1 MSSVNTIFEAASI
14 IPVLTVE
21 RIADAVPLA
30 KALYSGG
37 LKVIEMT
44 LRTDDAL
51 AIMKEMKSA
60 CPDLLVG
67 MGTIRSTS
75 QIDASVEA
83 GADFL
88 VSPGLTPELGAA
100 MIASGCAALPG
111 VATAGE
117 AMRAFDQG
125 FRGLKFFPAEA
136 AGGIDYLKSLSG
148 PLPDLRFC
156 PTGGI
161 SKDRAVDYLALP
173 NVGCVGGSWI
183 APPSLINAGD
193 WRAISYNSQ
202 LAAELKALS
211 EETRC

>member
-1 MSSVNTIFEAASI
+1 MSSVDTIFDAASV

-21 RIADAVPLA
+21 RVADAVPLA
-30 KALYSGG
+30 EALHSGG
-37 LKVIEMT
+37 LRVIEMT
-44 LRTDDAL
+44 LRTADAL
-51 AIMKEMKSA
+51 AVMKEMKSA
-60 CPDLLVG
+60 FPDLLVG
-67 MGTIRSTS
+67 MGTIRSAA
-75 QIDASVEA
+75 QIDASIAA

-100 MIASGCAALPG
+100 MIGCGCAALPG

-161 SKDRAVDYLALP
+161 SKDRAADYLALP
-173 NVGCVGGSWI
+173 NVDCVGGSWI
-183 APPSLINAGD
+183 APSSLINAGD
-193 WRAISYNSQ
+193 WRAISNNSRI
-202 LAAELKALS
+202 AAELKGI
-211 EETRC
+211 